1 MGADAFD
8 AQIDAGKAKLTG
20 NRDVYE
26 QLKSTLVTLELGFEI
41 MPGTASPIADV
52 AAGPAADVDLSDF
65 EAGPI
70 ELKGESAVETDG
82 ARPLDT
88 SGGRITRPTD
98 RYRIAVRHGLAQLPD
113 LLHP

>member
-52 AAGPAADVDLSDF
+52 AAGPAADLSDF

-70 ELKGESAVETDG
+70 ELKGE
-82 ARPLDT
+82 
-88 SGGRITRPTD
+88 
-98 RYRIAVRHGLAQLPD
+98 
-113 LLHP
+113 

>member
-52 AAGPAADVDLSDF
+52 DLSDF

-70 ELKGESAVETDG
+70 ELKGE
-82 ARPLDT
+82 
-88 SGGRITRPTD
+88 
-98 RYRIAVRHGLAQLPD
+98 
-113 LLHP
+113 